1 MKKVE
6 IYTMTF
12 ETTYDSGSFARLDKR
27 LTMACALEQCEEVKQ
42 YAEEN
47 QWRFVSGH
55 SDWTSEY
62 VAGIITRRRWKDLF
76 EEEL

>member
-6 IYTMTF
+6 IFTMTF

-27 LTMACALEQCEEVKQ
+27 LTMACTMEQREEVKQ

-47 QWRFVSGH
+47 QWRMVSGRTE
-55 SDWTSEY
+55 WTSEY
-62 VAGIITRRRWKDLF
+62 VAAKIGRRRWQDLF